1 MKGSALAWFESYLAS
16 RKYYV
21 QVEGYKSSLR
31 SLDSGVP
38 QGSVLGPLLYVLYTS
53 PVADIIKSHD
63 LQYHFYADD
72 TQLYITFKTDSADDA
87 CLAKSRV
94 EHCVE
99 EIDRWMISNK
109 LKLNDD
115 KTELIVFTSKFRP
128 RPCLSNVQIDSEDI
142 EHSNTV
148 RSLGVLFDQTL
159 SFGEHVSKLCKSSH
173 YHLRNISKIRK
184 YLDENST
191 ETLVHAFVSSKL
203 DYCNALRI
211 GLPKYQIDRLQSVLN
226 TAARIK
232 TFTCKYDHIIP
243 VLVRLH
249 WHPVSYRI
257 RFKVLLLTYKAL
269 TDLSPEYISELL
281 NKPKYTRNL
290 RSQSQHLLNLELLP
304 MAIQHFL
311 YVLLSYGM
319 NCLFSC
325 ACRQIYK
332 HLNQD

>member
-1 MKGSALAWFESYLAS
+1 MLLLLLDLSAAFDTVDHSTLLLRLRPRFGVKGSALAWFESYLAS

-115 KTELIVFTSKFRP
+115 KTELIVFSSKFRP
-128 RPCLSNVQIDSEDI
+128 RPCLSNVQIGSECI
-142 EHSNTV
+142 
-148 RSLGVLFDQTL
+148 
-159 SFGEHVSKLCKSSH
+159 
-173 YHLRNISKIRK
+173 
-184 YLDENST
+184 
-191 ETLVHAFVSSKL
+191 
-203 DYCNALRI
+203 
-211 GLPKYQIDRLQSVLN
+211 
-226 TAARIK
+226 
-232 TFTCKYDHIIP
+232 
-243 VLVRLH
+243 
-249 WHPVSYRI
+249 
-257 RFKVLLLTYKAL
+257 
-269 TDLSPEYISELL
+269 
-281 NKPKYTRNL
+281 
-290 RSQSQHLLNLELLP
+290 
-304 MAIQHFL
+304 
-311 YVLLSYGM
+311 
-319 NCLFSC
+319 
-325 ACRQIYK
+325 
-332 HLNQD
+332 

>member
-1 MKGSALAWFESYLAS
+1 MYI
-16 RKYYV
+16 
-21 QVEGYKSSLR
+21 
-31 SLDSGVP
+31 
-38 QGSVLGPLLYVLYTS
+38 LYTS
-53 PVADIIKSHD
+53 PVADIIKSCD

-94 EHCVE
+94 EHCVQ

-115 KTELIVFTSKFRP
+115 KTELIVLSSKFCP
-128 RPCLSNVQIDSEDI
+128 RPCLSNVQIGSECI

-148 RSLGVLFDQTL
+148 RNLDVLVDQTL

-203 DYCNALRI
+203 DYCNALLI

-226 TAARIK
+226 TAARII
-232 TFTCKYDHIIP
+232 TFTCN
-243 VLVRLH
+243 V
-249 WHPVSYRI
+249 
-257 RFKVLLLTYKAL
+257 
-269 TDLSPEYISELL
+269 
-281 NKPKYTRNL
+281 
-290 RSQSQHLLNLELLP
+290 
-304 MAIQHFL
+304 
-311 YVLLSYGM
+311 
-319 NCLFSC
+319 
-325 ACRQIYK
+325 
-332 HLNQD
+332 